1 MPQARPF
8 QSEQIGHIAGVVLN
22 VSGGCETIVTPSLG
36 TVSGIGEQTISCDQD
51 GGR

>member
-1 MPQARPF
+1 MPQMRPS
-8 QSEQIGHIAGVVLN
+8 QSERIGNIAGVVLN

-36 TVSGIGEQTISCDQD
+36 TVSRTGEQTISCDQD